1 MTPTA
6 VRLLKGAIILL
17 AFGPILVEWV
27 GFAGVVARINY
38 CLLVPFL
45 ALILARQGWRNS
57 EPLPSPAESSTIAG
71 YLCLGCSGALL
82 IVGSLSGIFTLSIAG
97 FPLAV
102 LGWVGLNW
110 GTAGLFR
117 MRYALL
123 MLFAMVPFPLPLL
136 DYATPT
142 MVRTSGA
149 AAAAFVSPFDPTST
163 WVGSNLTYN
172 GWTLHVAEACSGS
185 GTLLVLGSL
194 TLFMAGLFRM
204 RAVAIVVTL
213 LLVTPIT
220 IVINGLRIAV
230 MAWVLDG
237 FGIEAV
243 TGTGHEILGQGV
255 VIAGAAAL
263 AVGVDRVTSMVARW
277 RSKQEAKA

>member
-1 MTPTA
+1 
-6 VRLLKGAIILL
+6 
-17 AFGPILVEWV
+17 
-27 GFAGVVARINY
+27 
-38 CLLVPFL
+38 
-45 ALILARQGWRNS
+45 
-57 EPLPSPAESSTIAG
+57 
-71 YLCLGCSGALL
+71 
-82 IVGSLSGIFTLSIAG
+82 
-97 FPLAV
+97 
-102 LGWVGLNW
+102 
-110 GTAGLFR
+110 

-149 AAAAFVSPFDPTST
+149 AAAAFVSPFDPTAT
-163 WVGSNLTYN
+163 WIGSNLTYN
-172 GWTLHVAEACSGS
+172 GWILHVAEACSGS

-204 RAVAIVVTL
+204 RAGAIVVTL

-237 FGIEAV
+237 FGVEAV
-243 TGTGHEILGQGV
+243 TGSGHEILGQVV

-263 AVGVDRVTSMVARW
+263 AVGVDRLTSLVDRMK
-277 RSKQEAKA
+277 STQKQGAPS